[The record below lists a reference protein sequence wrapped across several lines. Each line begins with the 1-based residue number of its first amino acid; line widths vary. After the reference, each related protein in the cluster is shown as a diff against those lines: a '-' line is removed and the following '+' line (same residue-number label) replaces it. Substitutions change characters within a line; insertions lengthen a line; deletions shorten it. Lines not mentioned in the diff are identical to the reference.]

1 MFYENNCY
9 IRQIEKNRIKWILFL
24 AVVHYLTPQ
33 TKMYGLLG
41 DMNKH
46 YSEIFKAITK
56 VIKLNNNYYKKT

>member
-1 MFYENNCY
+1 MKT
-9 IRQIEKNRIKWILFL
+9 IAIQDRLRKIEFKWILFL

-33 TKMYGLLG
+33 TKMYGLLS

-56 VIKLNNNYYKKT
+56 VIKWNNNYYKKT